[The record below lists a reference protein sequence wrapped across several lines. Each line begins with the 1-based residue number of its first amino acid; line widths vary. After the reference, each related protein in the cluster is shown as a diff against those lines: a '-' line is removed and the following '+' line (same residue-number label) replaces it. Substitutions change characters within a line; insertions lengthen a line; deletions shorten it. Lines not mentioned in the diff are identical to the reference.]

1 MGRVSKA
8 FKFQIDNRFNLFKT
22 HNLKALLLTVFARL
36 LIFGGIAVGLYML
49 LARMFSMLNLQVN
62 ASFLTLVLLG
72 CQVVLFVFD
81 IANII
86 TTLYLSKDNELL
98 MVLPIT
104 FNEIFISK
112 ILVLFVSDLIFSL
125 TYLFPMFIALGILG
139 RLGAVYYVTIL
150 LLMPILPV
158 FPIAL
163 ASILRDRKS
172 VV

>member
-1 MGRVSKA
+1 MGRIRKA
-8 FKFQIDNRFNLFKT
+8 FKFQIDNKFNLFKT
-22 HNLKALLLTVFARL
+22 HNLKALFLTVFTRL
-36 LIFGGIAVGLYML
+36 LIFGGIAIGLYML

-125 TYLFPMFIALGILG
+125 TYLFPVFIAMGNTG
-139 RLGAVYYVTIL
+139 KMGMRSKMV
-150 LLMPILPV
+150 M
-158 FPIAL
+158 
-163 ASILRDRKS
+163 
-172 VV
+172 